1 MKCEQAR
8 AAIGAE
14 PRGSSAALE
23 EHLASCA
30 DCTGYRREMR
40 ALEAQL
46 ERALALP
53 VGAAAAP
60 RDVMPLPHRAPS
72 SVESAA
78 APSSGAT
85 RWRGWALAASVL
97 LTALLGI
104 FVAGGRDG
112 EALATD
118 VVEHMAGEVDSWDES
133 REIPLAALE
142 LVLRRSRVR
151 LDRSALGDVVYAHS
165 CWFRGQWVPHLVL
178 RTAAGPVTVMV
189 LPAESVDRVQR
200 FDEGGYAGVIA
211 PAAVGAVA
219 VLSRGDAAVD
229 EPLARVQRALAAVA
243 QPDSADQPP

>member
-23 EHLASCA
+23 EHLAGCA
-30 DCTGYRREMR
+30 DCSGYQREMR
-40 ALEAQL
+40 ALETQL

-53 VGAAAAP
+53 VGNAAAP
-60 RDVMPLPHRAPS
+60 LKVTPLPQRVPAA
-72 SVESAA
+72 VEPAA
-78 APSSGAT
+78 APPAST

-97 LTALLGI
+97 LTVLLGV

-112 EALATD
+112 EALATE

-133 REIPLAALE
+133 REVPQSALD

-151 LDRSALGDVVYAHS
+151 LDRGALGDVVYAHS
-165 CWFRGQWVPHLVL
+165 CWFRGNWVPHLVL
-178 RTAAGPVTVMV
+178 RTASGPVTVMV
-189 LPAESVDRVQR
+189 LPAESVDGVQR

-219 VLSRGDAAVD
+219 VLSRGDAPVD
-229 EPLARVQRALAAVA
+229 EPLARVQRALATSAV
-243 QPDSADQPP
+243 QPDSTDQPP